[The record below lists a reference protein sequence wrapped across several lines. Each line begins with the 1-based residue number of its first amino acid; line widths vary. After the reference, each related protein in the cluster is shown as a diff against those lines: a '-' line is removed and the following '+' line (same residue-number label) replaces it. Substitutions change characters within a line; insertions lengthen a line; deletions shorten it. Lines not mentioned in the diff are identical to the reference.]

1 MKLPVATYR
10 LQLHDDF
17 TLADAARIVPLL
29 HRLGISHLYL
39 SPISQATRGSEHG
52 YDVTDPTRISE
63 ELGGADAMA
72 SLAVVLDEHGMGVLL
87 DIVPNHMAASSEN
100 AWWADLLLN
109 GTASEHARTF
119 DTSIGTGAAA
129 RLELPVLGSPIDE
142 IIETGELTLV
152 ERGGRRVLQYHDH
165 WFPVPESAPHTER
178 VTTEWLDSLPYILAD
193 WRIAQERI
201 GYRRFFDITG
211 LVGVCVEDPAVFQR
225 THEGILRWLANG
237 WVDGLRID
245 HIDGLRDPAGYL
257 RQLGD
262 ATSRARDGGR
272 CYTVIE
278 KILAPDEN
286 LPSEW
291 ASEGTTGYEMMR
303 VASSF
308 LVDPAGYRSLEG
320 AFRRL
325 SSETRTFGELVHAC
339 KLRVLDTLFAAELRS
354 LAERTS
360 ELVESPV
367 DVCTRVL
374 RELTAGLDV
383 YRTYIDA
390 DGPSAT
396 DRARIDAAH
405 DVARQ
410 HLDARDHSTLDMI
423 RTMLLLEGT
432 AASHRA
438 REQALDVVAR
448 WQQLS
453 GPAMAKGFEDTAL
466 YRWPALLAVNDVG
479 GEPGESLD
487 VTDVHAFLT
496 HRAEREPGALNA
508 TSTHDS
514 KRSEDVRARLLVLS
528 EHAEEWNAAVERWL
542 SQMRRN
548 RAPLAVRDEL
558 ILLQTIVGAWPLT
571 GEPDGDFVTRI
582 QEYMRKAARE
592 AKDET
597 SWRQPDEEYERVLLA
612 QVEQLLT
619 SPELADVRNE
629 LRAFVE
635 RIALHGAVNSLA
647 QMLLKCAAPGIPD
660 TYQGTARWR
669 FDLVDPDNRR
679 PVDYEELA
687 VFEAEL
693 GGIVAQPNAA
703 DVRAL
708 ATSWRDGRLKLYVL
722 MAALACRGR
731 NRAFSGDYEPLTV
744 SGTRAAHLLA
754 FRRTSGDESVIALIP
769 RSPARLAEPG
779 EWPTGDVWG
788 DTTVDVGAIH
798 LRGVLDGQR
807 LDTVDGRLRV
817 ADALAVLPVALLEAE
832 S

>member
-1 MKLPVATYR
+1 MNLPVATYR

-29 HRLGISHLYL
+29 HRLGISHVYL

-52 YDVTDPTRISE
+52 YDVTDPTRISD
-63 ELGGADAMA
+63 ELGGADAM
-72 SLAVVLDEHGMGVLL
+72 SNLAAVLDEHGMGVLL
-87 DIVPNHMAASSEN
+87 DIVPNHMAASAEN

-109 GTASEHARTF
+109 GRASEHARTF
-119 DTSIGTGAAA
+119 DTSVGSGTAT
-129 RLELPVLGSPIDE
+129 RLELPVLGGPIEE
-142 IIETGELTLV
+142 IIDAGELTLV

-165 WFPVPESAPHTER
+165 WFPVPESALRAER
-178 VTTEWLDSLPYILAD
+178 VTAEWLDSLPYILTD
-193 WRIAQERI
+193 WRAAQERI

-211 LVGVCVEDPAVFQR
+211 LVGVCVEDPVVFER
-225 THEGILRWLANG
+225 THEGILRWLGNG
-237 WVDGLRID
+237 WIDGLRID
-245 HIDGLRDPAGYL
+245 HIDGLRDPADYL
-257 RQLGD
+257 PKLSD
-262 ATSRARDGGR
+262 ATSQIRDGGR

-278 KILAPDEN
+278 KILAPDEE
-286 LPSEW
+286 LPSDW
-291 ASEGTTGYEMMR
+291 ASDGTTGYEMMR

-308 LVDPAGYRSLEG
+308 LVDPAGYSSLEG

-325 SSETRTFGELVHAC
+325 SNESRTFEELVHAC
-339 KLRVLDTLFAAELRS
+339 KLRVLDALFAAELCD

-360 ELVESPV
+360 ELVELPV
-367 DVCTRVL
+367 EVCTRVL
-374 RELTAGLDV
+374 RELTAGLGV

-390 DGPSAT
+390 GGPSAT
-396 DRARIDAAH
+396 DRSRIDAAH
-405 DVARQ
+405 QVARQ
-410 HLDARDHSTLDMI
+410 HLSESDHSPLDMI
-423 RTMLLLEGT
+423 RDMLLLQTT
-432 AASHRA
+432 AESDSA

-466 YRWPALLAVNDVG
+466 YRWPALLAVNNVG
-479 GEPGESLD
+479 GEPGQSLD
-487 VTDVHAFLT
+487 VGDVHMFLAQ
-496 HRAEREPGALNA
+496 RARREPGALNA

-528 EHAEEWNAAVERWL
+528 EHAGEWNAPVDRWL
-542 SQMRRN
+542 PQMRRN

-597 SWRQPDEEYERVLLA
+597 SWRQPDDEYERVLLA
-612 QVEQLLT
+612 QAEQLLT

-629 LRAFVE
+629 LNAFVE

-647 QMLLKCAAPGIPD
+647 QVLLKCAAPGVPD

-679 PVDYEELA
+679 PVDYDELA

-693 GGIVAQPNAA
+693 GGIVAQPNNE

-708 ATSWRDGRLKLYVL
+708 ATNWRDGRLKLYVL
-722 MAALACRGR
+722 MAALVCRGR
-731 NRAFSGDYEPLTV
+731 SKAFSGDYETLTV
-744 SGTRAAHLLA
+744 SGARAAHLLA

-769 RSPARLAEPG
+769 RWPARLAEPG

-788 DTTVDVGAIH
+788 DTAVDVGATH

-807 LDTVDGRLRV
+807 LEAVNGRLRV
-817 ADALAVLPVALLEAE
+817 ADALAVLPVALLEVE
-832 S
+832 G